1 MANEKRDEHRNKRRV
16 VTAFVHVVSLYCGG
30 GYHDI
35 PFETATASV
44 VLGVDNEKRMLE
56 CFEQFHPNAKTLNM
70 TLSVSAVPDV
80 LGAIR
85 GCVPSNA
92 RLHLNACLPCNYSS
106 GTSGRRRHHITTE
119 HVLILFDI
127 VEALKHEFS
136 LTWFSENIP
145 AATYV
150 TPMRLLFPSAQ
161 HVVVCSSRFSYEK
174 RKRAYFAS
182 GPPMDLNELVRL
194 TGGGTVQEC
203 FSLRPN
209 EYQMKSGST
218 KYLAH
223 EKSWRDVTGP
233 APTLTTNGLYLRRV
247 DGTLHPWLVPGPA
260 LARLRCLRAPPANLP
275 VVAQRQAVSRA
286 VTGAV
291 SRVVARQ
298 VCGT

>member
-1 MANEKRDEHRNKRRV
+1 M
-16 VTAFVHVVSLYCGG
+16 VTAMVHVVSLYCGG

-35 PFETATASV
+35 PFENAKGNV

-56 CFEQFHPNAKTLNM
+56 CFEHFHPNATTLNM
-70 TLSVSAVPDV
+70 TLKVGAVDAV

-85 GCVPSNA
+85 GRVPSTE

-106 GTSGRRRHHITTE
+106 GASGRRRHHLTTE

-127 VEALKHEFS
+127 IEVLKLEYS
-136 LTWFSENIP
+136 LTWFSENINVT
-145 AATYV
+145 AYV
-150 TPMRLLFPSAQ
+150 TPMRMLFPSAQ
-161 HVVVCSSRFSYEK
+161 YVAVCSSRFSFEK

-182 GPPMDLNELVRL
+182 GPPIDLNALL
-194 TGGGTVQEC
+194 DLQGGGTVQDC
-203 FSLRPN
+203 FKLRPG
-209 EYQMKSGST
+209 EYEMKSGST

-223 EKSWRDVTGP
+223 EESWRDVTRP

-260 LARLRCLRAPPANLP
+260 LAKLRCLRAPPTKLT

-286 VTGAV
+286 VTGTV
-291 SRVVARQ
+291 SQVIARQ
-298 VCGT
+298 VCRT